1 MYWEIFS
8 YTGLFFAVI
17 YRIPQIVKIYTTK
30 SATDLSSY
38 SYMTHNAVYVSFIL
52 YLIGTGK
59 LRDEW
64 VLCSYYMMGISQN
77 LLIFVMKKYYER
89 QPQTLESPVEE

>member
-1 MYWEIFS
+1 
-8 YTGLFFAVI
+8 
-17 YRIPQIVKIYTTK
+17 
-30 SATDLSSY
+30 
-38 SYMTHNAVYVSFIL
+38 MTRNAVYVSFIL

-89 QPQTLESPVEE
+89 QPQTLENPVEERAVTVTTTESEK